1 MLRLHPG
8 IHSQSICFFL
18 GYDIFKYFFYLAL
31 RFFSFLPCHSTHR
44 VVKILFVRM
53 NSKTNQLIILQYILQ
68 YIYIYTRIYIYTY
81 TYVYIYI
88 YLHLYF
94 YIYIYIYIYVFLYL
108 YLYPYLIMGTHS
120 CVHTICT
127 LNILLKGKHG

>member
-18 GYDIFKYFFYLAL
+18 GYDICKYFFYLAL
-31 RFFSFLPCHSTHR
+31 RFFSFLPCHPTHR

-53 NSKTNQLIILQYILQ
+53 NSKTNQLIILQYI
-68 YIYIYTRIYIYTY
+68 YIYTCIYIYTY

-88 YLHLYF
+88 YLHLYL
-94 YIYIYIYIYVFLYL
+94 YIYIYIYVFLYLYL

-120 CVHTICT
+120 CVYTICT